1 MSSTASP
8 VKLSKFDFKKVSFS
22 APRNLGD
29 KGGKILYLNYDNAP
43 LSIKTPEINV
53 AWDVKYYEDP
63 APESGKYSVSV
74 KFDNLDDK
82 SQSDMHSVLN
92 ELDNVLLKSCYENR
106 AVWLKKAGITE
117 EGIKLLY
124 TPLIK
129 RSVDKETGEV
139 NGKWPD
145 GFRFKMSKW
154 EGVHQF
160 KMFDED
166 NKLLDLTEID
176 ITEIMKKGSKV
187 KAVLRCNGV
196 WILGGKFG
204 CTWKAQ
210 QLKVEAPKKM
220 KECAFESD
228 DDDSDDDG
236 GDKAEAEAD
245 DSDDDSDSS
254 DSD

>member
-1 MSSTASP
+1 MSSKASP

-22 APRNLGD
+22 APKNLSD

-43 LSIKTPEINV
+43 LSIKTPELTLE
-53 AWDVKYYEDP
+53 WDAMFYEGATPDC
-63 APESGKYSVSV
+63 GKYSVSV

-145 GFRFKMSKW
+145 EFRFKMVKR
-154 EGVHQF
+154 EGVYQF
-160 KMFDED
+160 KMFDE
-166 NKLLDLTEID
+166 NNALIDLSD
-176 ITEIMKKGSKV
+176 MDVTEIMKRGSKV

-196 WILGGKFG
+196 WISGGKFG

>member
-1 MSSTASP
+1 M
-8 VKLSKFDFKKVSFS
+8 
-22 APRNLGD
+22 
-29 KGGKILYLNYDNAP
+29 
-43 LSIKTPEINV
+43 
-53 AWDVKYYEDP
+53 KYYEDP

-145 GFRFKMSKW
+145 EFRFKMVKR
-154 EGVHQF
+154 EGVYQF
-160 KMFDED
+160 KMFDE
-166 NKLLDLTEID
+166 NNALIDLSD
-176 ITEIMKKGSKV
+176 MDVTEIMKRGSKV

-196 WILGGKFG
+196 WISGGKFG

-228 DDDSDDDG
+228 DEEEPDDEEEHDDG
-236 GDKAEAEAD
+236 GDKVEAEAD

-254 DSD
+254 DSE